1 MTNLD
6 RAMEFVLAGV
16 FLWIGFAQIMSF
28 RRRPKALGASNRHLP
43 LGLPYGVVVAI
54 GIFEIIAA
62 LALVTPFGPIPPAR
76 LALIAATG
84 LALLTLSAAVLNMRR
99 QRSAAP
105 SLTPASTICRVTGR
119 NASA

>member
-16 FLWIGFAQIMSF
+16 FLWIGLAQIMSF
-28 RRRPKALGASNRHLP
+28 RRRPKALGASNRRLP
-43 LGLPYGVVVAI
+43 LGPPYGIVAVI

-62 LALVTPFGPIPPAR
+62 LALVTPFGPISPAR

-84 LALLTLSAAVLNMRR
+84 LALLTLTAAVLNMRR
-99 QRSAAP
+99 DKSAVP
-105 SLTPASTICRVTGR
+105 SLTLFLMALFVIVGHTL
-119 NASA
+119 